1 MGRKLTNEQFLQKLK
16 DLGRDDIEPLERYYN
31 MHTKMKFRC
40 TNTDCMYEWYAEPTN
55 IIEGNGCPKCKGKKI
70 SDKLTIS
77 HEEFIRRIEGK
88 KNPNIEI
95 LGEYKNNNTLI
106 LVRCKK
112 DNTHVWEAY
121 PDDIRNGDGCPF
133 CRGMRVN
140 ESNSLRTLRPYL
152 MVYLKNKEDG
162 DKYTIYSGK
171 KVWCKCPDCG
181 CEKEVRV
188 ENLTQKGFSCP
199 ICGDG
204 ISYPNKFIRNMLDM
218 FGIEF
223 ENEWTSSL
231 SPGCFYD
238 VKFNN
243 KNQII
248 LIEMDGVF
256 HYEDRGYG
264 GLKEVQEKDKLKN
277 KYAKDN
283 GWKLIRIEAL
293 QSDPDYLFNNIK
305 NSELANILNLDEFDY
320 SECRR
325 RSEKSLMVE
334 VCNYYN
340 NHFDESKTKIS
351 KIFKLCMET
360 VTVYLNRGYKIGLVK
375 VNPKRINGSKIVS
388 VYKDDKLLKTYI
400 SATTCSDIIEKDL
413 KIPEI
418 DKNKLIKIINSNG
431 LYQGYYFK
439 YAETLEDITPTYNQ
453 EVDEYFE
460 NIKKEKNKNKSN

>member
-1 MGRKLTNEQFLQKLK
+1 M
-16 DLGRDDIEPLERYYN
+16 
-31 MHTKMKFRC
+31 
-40 TNTDCMYEWYAEPTN
+40 
-55 IIEGNGCPKCKGKKI
+55 
-70 SDKLTIS
+70 
-77 HEEFIRRIEGK
+77 
-88 KNPNIEI
+88 
-95 LGEYKNNNTLI
+95 
-106 LVRCKK
+106 V
-112 DNTHVWEAY
+112 V
-121 PDDIRNGDGCPF
+121 
-133 CRGMRVN
+133 
-140 ESNSLRTLRPYL
+140 ES
-152 MVYLKNKEDG
+152 
-162 DKYTIYSGK
+162 
-171 KVWCKCPDCG
+171 
-181 CEKEVRV
+181 
-188 ENLTQKGFSCP
+188 LTQKGFSCP

-218 FGIEF
+218 LGIEF

-248 LIEMDGVF
+248 LIEMDGAF
-256 HYEDRGYG
+256 HYKDRGYG
-264 GLKEVQEKDKLKN
+264 GLKEVQEKDELKN
-277 KYAKDN
+277 KYADDN

-305 NSELANILNLDEFDY
+305 NSELANILNLDDFDY
-320 SECRR
+320 LECGR

-340 NHFDESKTKIS
+340 NHFDESKTKIA
-351 KIFKLCMET
+351 KFFKLCMET

-400 SATTCSDIIEKDL
+400 SATTCSDMIEKDL

-431 LYQGYYFK
+431 FYQGYYFK

-453 EVDEYFE
+453 EVNEYFE
-460 NIKKEKNKNKSN
+460 NIKKEKEKNKSN